1 MKMKKRDY
9 LIVLLGLAFGVFPV
23 GCTDGV
29 EVVGG
34 DVPAPEPLCFR
45 VPKGEVLMGISSNS
59 QQLVFQRQRKG
70 ERFPRITFRDAH
82 TGKILLE
89 RDATIH
95 AVMGD
100 TAFLGFERE
109 GIRQTQAIRFSGP
122 VPKVVWQRPGALR
135 LSGIPPRYT
144 RGRGMIGG
152 EYVDLQS
159 GKTLATT
166 HWPREVFSYDGRF
179 SASAISIGR
188 DGTPVMESVLL
199 MGRIP
204 PSCYKKTLRVTL
216 WDPVANQQVWQ
227 REITLPYPH
236 LGGVVSFDRDSQHLL
251 INVRMRK
258 PPPSPRYKGAILSE
272 SCTILLDRKTG
283 NTRHTFEKT
292 GGAWTADGRG
302 LLLTSSH
309 DRLTR
314 WVSLASGKPIATFES
329 VVTSPSG
336 VLSGSQRREVPYND
350 PVKSEATIWNT
361 RTQGQ
366 TGRIAFPGRMAGQCM
381 ALSENGD
388 YLHAA
393 VDVGKYWGVS
403 LYDLK
408 QGKEMIRLKGLPK
421 AGDPRSYLVK
431 IANDGTLAIQ
441 WGRTVR
447 VYRWGN
453 VEPVSPE

>member
-1 MKMKKRDY
+1 M
-9 LIVLLGLAFGVFPV
+9 PV
-23 GCTDGV
+23 PV
-29 EVVGG
+29 S
-34 DVPAPEPLCFR
+34 LSFR
-45 VPKGEVLMGISSNS
+45 VPKGEHLMGISTDS
-59 QQLVFQRQRKG
+59 QQLVFLQCRKG
-70 ERFPRITFRDAH
+70 CRVDRITFRDAH

-89 RDATIH
+89 RNGTLH

-100 TAFLGFERE
+100 TALLGVERR
-109 GIRQTQAIRFSGP
+109 GIQTQAIRFSGST
-122 VPKVVWQRPGALR
+122 PKVAWERSGGLR
-135 LSGIPPRYT
+135 LLGIPPRYT

-159 GKTLATT
+159 GKTLATKNR
-166 HWPREVFSYDGRF
+166 PREVFSLDGRF
-179 SASAISIGR
+179 SALATAMGR
-188 DGTPVMESVLL
+188 DGTPVAESVFL

-204 PSCYKKTLRVTL
+204 PASCYRKTLRVSL
-216 WDPVANQQVWQ
+216 WDHVASQQVWQ
-227 REITLPYPH
+227 RDITLPYPH
-236 LGGVVSFDRDSQHLL
+236 LGGGVSFDRDNQHLL
-251 INVRMRK
+251 IGVRMRK

-283 NTRHTFEKT
+283 DTRHTFEKT
-292 GGAWTADGRG
+292 RGKWTADGRG
-302 LLLTSSH
+302 LLLESSH
-309 DRLTR
+309 DTLMR

-336 VLSGSQRREVPYND
+336 VLAGSQRREVPHND
-350 PVKSEATIWNT
+350 PVKSQATIWDT
-361 RTQGQ
+361 QTQGQ
-366 TGRIAFPGRMAGQCM
+366 VGSVAFPGRMTGQPL

-431 IANDGTLAIQ
+431 IANDGTLAVQ

-447 VYRWGN
+447 VYRWGA
-453 VEPVSPE
+453 VEPVSSE